1 MNDDPSKTQF
11 KSFLISPPVRERME
25 KMGPAD
31 RIPVIITLVEVDK
44 GPVQG
49 VTVSKKKVEDFLT
62 ARGYVIDQGDKQG
75 DPQKKVRE
83 SDFYIF
89 ANLTREDIE
98 ALANLRDWVYRI
110 WLDQKTFTHLLDS
123 VNTLKASA
131 CWRTFE
137 ARGEGITW
145 AVLDTGIR
153 SDHPHFQ
160 GVLNTDLSRNYSNA
174 PTIEDVNGHGSH
186 VAGIIAGKAPEKVSG
201 AQPYKAATFVEEQD
215 EPQLVDLH
223 GVPSGI
229 APLATLVNVKVLDD
243 DGTGSASAAILGLEY
258 LRKLNQSSRS
268 MKVDGCNMS
277 LGYPFDPRW
286 YGCGHSP
293 LCEEVQR
300 AIDSGMVVVISCG
313 NSGYGSVK
321 LDTGEQVPVS
331 IGQSITDPA
340 NAEDAI
346 AVGSVHKSKPHTYG
360 VSYFSSKGP
369 TGDGRRKPDV
379 VAPGEKIISCSIHTG
394 KGYQYEERSG
404 TSMAA
409 PHVSGAIAAF
419 LSVHPEFRGSP
430 RKIKQIFKETATDL
444 GRSRDF
450 QGAGIIDLMRAIMS
464 V

>member
-1 MNDDPSKTQF
+1 MTEDPSKTQF
-11 KSFLISPPVRERME
+11 KSFLISPPVRECMD
-25 KMGPAD
+25 KAAPGD
-31 RIPVIITLVEVDK
+31 RIPVIITLVEVEK
-44 GPVQG
+44 GPEQG
-49 VTVSKKKVEDFLT
+49 VALSKKKIEEFLT
-62 ARGYVIDQGDKQG
+62 ARGYYVDQGNNQG
-75 DPQKKVRE
+75 DPAKKIRE

-89 ANLTREDIE
+89 AKLTRDDIE
-98 ALANLRDWVYRI
+98 ALANLREWVYRI

-153 SDHPHFQ
+153 SDHPHFRD
-160 GVLNTDLSRNYSNA
+160 VLNSDLSRNYSNA
-174 PTIEDVNGHGSH
+174 PTMEDLNGHGSH
-186 VAGIIAGKAPEKVSG
+186 VAGIISGKAPAKAG
-201 AQPYKAATFVEEQD
+201 DAGPYKAATFVEEQD
-215 EPQLVDLH
+215 QPQVIDLH
-223 GVPSGI
+223 GLPSGV
-229 APLATLVNVKVLDD
+229 APLASLVNVKVLDD

-258 LRKLNQSSRS
+258 LRKLNQSSHS
-268 MKVDGCNMS
+268 MKIDGCNMS

-293 LCEEVQR
+293 LCEEVER
-300 AIDSGMVVVISCG
+300 ASDSGMVVVISCG

-379 VAPGEKIISCSIHTG
+379 VAPGEKIISCSIHID
-394 KGYQYEERSG
+394 KGYEYEERSG

-430 RKIKQIFKETATDL
+430 DKIKQIFKQSATDL
-444 GRSRDF
+444 GRSADF